1 MGTRDGSVQ
10 TADSGCTGVLQDASA
25 MVQSLAGNLA
35 AVTCKD
41 NLRLAITNNLRTTL
55 GGQQGTN
62 LPPHIDQAIHTVVQD
77 NIEIAC
83 AVVQVIYCSSILS
96 Q

>member
-1 MGTRDGSVQ
+1 
-10 TADSGCTGVLQDASA
+10 
-25 MVQSLAGNLA
+25 LA

-77 NIEIAC
+77 NIEVAC
-83 AVVQVIYCSSILS
+83 AVVQVKKNFSISSLVTSFLS
-96 Q
+96 FIFLVIPTHHSFLFI